1 MLKIIGLDKQL
12 ANNHCNDNAHIF
24 CFGMKRMR
32 WMNESFFLIL
42 LFFSVSHS
50 AQRLVYKLK
59 TRDSFM
65 RCPKILLFIK
75 KIAYCSN
82 NNTWATSQLRSV
94 CESHSRI
101 LDLQS
106 SRRGKQN
113 TGHSESPILNLI
125 HPTTIQWVQ
134 ASKACHVHTS
144 ILSLMYLRASAVPI
158 SSSSG
163 IVTNSNFSLGLQTL
177 VRIWWNCVTA
187 ESSTIMIIS
196 EKESTCH

>member
-1 MLKIIGLDKQL
+1 MCLIQHKGWYTSWKPGTVSWDVLKYY
-12 ANNHCNDNAHIF
+12 C
-24 CFGMKRMR
+24 
-32 WMNESFFLIL
+32 L
-42 LFFSVSHS
+42 L
-50 AQRLVYKLK
+50 
-59 TRDSFM
+59 
-65 RCPKILLFIK
+65 

-106 SRRGKQN
+106 SRRGKQD
-113 TGHSESPILNLI
+113 TGHNESPILNLI

-144 ILSLMYLRASAVPI
+144 TLSLMYLRASAVPI

-163 IVTNSNFSLGLQTL
+163 IVTKSNFSLGLQTL
-177 VRIWWNCVTA
+177 VKIWWNCVTA

-196 EKESTCH
+196 EKESTCHQLHWIFKTTNLVAWGSMI